1 MGKPRVSAILDTS
14 ALIAPW
20 TPSEDEDYAISVVSL
35 AELHFGV
42 LKATGTPALASR
54 LQRLSEVEHAFDP
67 IPVDERIAR
76 AYAEC
81 AQAVLQVGRSPRPRV
96 FDLVIAATA
105 KVEGAKLFTFNP
117 GDFRGLGG
125 LVEVVALQT

>member
-1 MGKPRVSAILDTS
+1 MVLDTS

-20 TPSEDEDYAISVVSL
+20 SPTEEDEYAISVVSL

-42 LKATGTPALASR
+42 LKATGTPALAPR

-67 IPVDERIAR
+67 IPVDERVAR

-105 KVEGAKLFTFNP
+105 MIEGATLYTFNP
-117 GDFRGLGG
+117 ADFSGLDELVDVVTPPGG
-125 LVEVVALQT
+125 VS

>member
-1 MGKPRVSAILDTS
+1 MTALLDTS

-20 TPSEDEDYAISVVSL
+20 QPPEDDQFAISVVSL
-35 AELHFGV
+35 TELHYGV

-54 LQRLSEVEHAFDP
+54 LRRVSEIERAFDP
-67 IPVDERIAR
+67 IPVDVRVAR

-81 AQAVLQVGRSPRPRV
+81 AQAVARVGRSPRPRV

-105 KVEGAKLFTFNP
+105 MVEGAKLYTFNP
-117 GDFRGLGG
+117 EDFRGLQD
-125 LVEVVALQT
+125 LVEIVALPV

>member
-1 MGKPRVSAILDTS
+1 MTARAILDTS
-14 ALIAPW
+14 ALLAPW
-20 TPSEDEDYAISVVSL
+20 SPPEAEECAISVVSL

-54 LQRLSEVEHAFDP
+54 LQRLSEIEHAFDS

-76 AYAEC
+76 AYAQC
-81 AQAVLQVGRSPRPRV
+81 AQAVMQVGRSPRPRV

-105 KVEGAKLFTFNP
+105 KVEGAKLYTFNP
-117 GDFRGLGG
+117 EDFRGLDD
-125 LVEVVALQT
+125 LVEVVALPV

>member
-1 MGKPRVSAILDTS
+1 MTAVLDTS

-20 TPSEDEDYAISVVSL
+20 RPPEDDEYAISVVSL

-54 LQRLSEVEHAFDP
+54 LRRLGEIERAFDP
-67 IPVDERIAR
+67 IPVDVRVAR
-76 AYAEC
+76 AYADC
-81 AQAVLQVGRSPRPRV
+81 AQAVAQVGRSPRPRV

-105 KVEGAKLFTFNP
+105 KVEGAKLYTFNP
-117 GDFRGLGG
+117 EDFRGLQD
-125 LVEVVALQT
+125 LVEIVTPPT

>member
-1 MGKPRVSAILDTS
+1 MKVSAILDTS
-14 ALIAPW
+14 ALIASWSP
-20 TPSEDEDYAISVVSL
+20 PEDDEYAISVVSL

-42 LKATGTPALASR
+42 LRATGTPALASR
-54 LQRLSEVEHAFDP
+54 LQRLSEIEHAFDP

-81 AQAVLQVGRSPRPRV
+81 AQAITRVGRSPRPRV

-105 KVEGAKLFTFNP
+105 KVESAKLFTFNP
-117 GDFRGLGG
+117 EDFRGLDE
-125 LVEVVALQT
+125 LVEVVALPV